1 MNSITDIVIV
11 FLLIVGAVTFTAW
24 LVRKRE
30 EIRQE
35 EFQDLVLK
43 RQREEVQSIYQTMR
57 GWRHDYHN
65 HMQSIKACLSM
76 NQVEEAISYLD
87 HLEADLDSI
96 NFSVRTGNVGLDA
109 ILSSKISI
117 AMKHDISVN
126 FKANVPEKLQVSDV
140 HLCALVGN
148 LMDNAVEACDSV
160 EKEKRFIRI
169 YIGIFRK
176 QLYISVTNASSF
188 EERRKMTELVSLKQ
202 GDHGLGLRRIDRIVE
217 KYHGYVNRNNE
228 PGVFSTEVMLP
239 L

>member
-1 MNSITDIVIV
+1 MNGIMDFVMV
-11 FLLIVGAVTFTAW
+11 FLLIAAAVTLTAW
-24 LVRKRE
+24 IVRKGE
-30 EIRQE
+30 EKRQE
-35 EFQDLVLK
+35 EFQDLVLN

-87 HLEADLDSI
+87 
-96 NFSVRTGNVGLDA
+96 A

-148 LMDNAVEACDSV
+148 LLDNAVEACDSV
-160 EKEKRFIRI
+160 DKEKRFIRI

-176 QLYISVTNASSF
+176 QLYISVSNASSF
-188 EERRKMTELVSLKQ
+188 TERKRTTELVSSKQ
-202 GDHGLGLRRIDRIVE
+202 GNHGLGLRRINRIVE
-217 KYHGYVNRNNE
+217 EYHGYVNRNNE
-228 PGVFSTEVMLP
+228 PGVFVTEIMLP

>member
-1 MNSITDIVIV
+1 MRGIMDFVIV
-11 FLLIVGAVTFTAW
+11 FLLIAAAVTLTAW
-24 LVRKRE
+24 IVRKKE
-30 EIRQE
+30 ERRQE

-87 HLEADLDSI
+87 QLEADLDSI
-96 NFSVRTGNVGLDA
+96 DFSVRTGNVGLDA

-117 AMKHDISVN
+117 ALKHDISVN
-126 FKANVPEKLQVSDV
+126 FKANVPEKLQVGDV

-148 LMDNAVEACDSV
+148 LMDNAVEACDGV
-160 EKEKRFIRI
+160 EKEKRFIRV
-169 YIGIFRK
+169 YIGVFRK
-176 QLYISVTNASSF
+176 QLYISVSNASPF
-188 EERRKMTELVSLKQ
+188 AERRRTAELVSLKQ
-202 GDHGLGLRRIDRIVE
+202 GDHGLGLRRIDKIVE

-228 PGVFSTEVMLP
+228 PGVFVTEVMLP

>member
-117 AMKHDISVN
+117 AMEHDISVN
-126 FKANVPEKLQVSDV
+126 FKANVPEKLRVSDV

>member
-1 MNSITDIVIV
+1 MSGIMDFVMV
-11 FLLIVGAVTFTAW
+11 FLLIAVAVTLTAW
-24 LVRKRE
+24 IVRKGE
-30 EIRQE
+30 EKRQE
-35 EFQDLVLK
+35 EFQNLVLN

-96 NFSVRTGNVGLDA
+96 DFSVRTGNVGLDA

-148 LMDNAVEACDSV
+148 LLDNAVEACDSV
-160 EKEKRFIRI
+160 DKEKRFIRI

-176 QLYISVTNASSF
+176 QLYISVSNASSF
-188 EERRKMTELVSLKQ
+188 TERKKTTELVSSKQ
-202 GDHGLGLRRIDRIVE
+202 GNHGLGLRRINRIVE
-217 KYHGYVNRNNE
+217 EYHGYVNRNNE
-228 PGVFSTEVMLP
+228 PGVFVTEIMLP